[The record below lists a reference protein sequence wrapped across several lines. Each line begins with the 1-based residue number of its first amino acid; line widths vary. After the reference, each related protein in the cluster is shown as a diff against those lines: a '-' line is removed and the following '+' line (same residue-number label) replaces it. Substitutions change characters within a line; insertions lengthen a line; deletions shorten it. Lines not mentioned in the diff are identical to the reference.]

1 MIKPMVAEQSPQYR
15 SEARLEWARARRK
28 ARIHQFRFTPA
39 FPGQQAGLLDFNE
52 IEERLKLRHPLY
64 RGVQNV
70 PLEAIVG
77 SVGRYKD
84 FTSAFLPAD
93 DGLKTRWQNIAMVYL
108 DPTSGGVP
116 PVELYKVGS
125 AYFVKDG
132 NHRVSVARQL
142 GLKDIEAYVWEYPG
156 PLPDLDP
163 DADLDTLIIA
173 AERQEFLARTQLD
186 DLRPGHGIELTA
198 PGGYPVLLAE
208 IEAFQQALSQI
219 DGRDV
224 PWSEAVASWYDMVYE
239 TSIQAIER
247 AGVMSLFPGRTRADF
262 FVWVRQ
268 HQRQLEERYGRRVKL
283 IEAARD
289 FSKRNHPWQPGRLL
303 RAFLRWLLSYF
314 I

>member
-1 MIKPMVAEQSPQYR
+1 MVAEQSQWYR
-15 SEARLEWARARRK
+15 SEARQEWARARRK
-28 ARIHQFRFTPA
+28 ARLHQFRFTPT

-52 IEERLKLRHPLY
+52 IEERLNLRHPLY

-70 PLEAIVG
+70 PLAQIVG
-77 SVGRYKD
+77 SVGRYRD
-84 FTSAFLPAD
+84 FTGAFLPAEE
-93 DGLKTRWQNIAMVYL
+93 GLGSRWQHIATIYL

-116 PVELYKVGS
+116 PVELYKVGA

-142 GLKDIEAYVWEYPG
+142 GMTDIEAYVWEYPG
-156 PLPDLDP
+156 PVPDLSP

-173 AERQEFLARTQLD
+173 AERQDFLEKTRLD
-186 DLRPGHGIELTA
+186 ELRPGHGIELTA
-198 PGGYPVLLAE
+198 PGGYPALLAQ

-224 PWSEAVASWYDMVYE
+224 PWPEAVTGWYDLIYE

-283 IEAARD
+283 TDAARD
-289 FSKRNHPWQPGRLL
+289 FRKRNRPSPFGQLL
-303 RAFLRWLLSYF
+303 RAFFRWLLSYF
-314 I
+314 V